1 MAQSWS
7 WGSQI
12 AGSYAKILIFCKTLT
27 QGIKKRKFFNS
38 EALLYQH
45 LKFSVK
51 PRQLKTIEVE
61 FMVQQ

>member
-1 MAQSWS
+1 MAQSWP

-12 AGSYAKILIFCKTLT
+12 ASSYAKFLIFCKTLS
-27 QGIKKRKFFNS
+27 QGIKKQKFFS
-38 EALLYQH
+38 PEALLYQH

-51 PRQLKTIEVE
+51 SRQLKTIEVE